1 MRLPRLARVSILS
14 RVRNIREAGA
24 IPARSFFVCLFT
36 YLGELIMQIEGI
48 PEGWELVRVG
58 SIRRKEFY
66 LNTRGIPIAYENCN
80 ESTSCNHVIIRKI
93 PKQPQYRPFANA
105 AEFAPHRDRWI
116 RRSYP
121 DRQEAK
127 GCFRVSSYNDCMF
140 WHGGNSETY
149 QEAFEDGRQ
158 FDDGTPFGVEVT
170 E

>member
-1 MRLPRLARVSILS
+1 M
-14 RVRNIREAGA
+14 
-24 IPARSFFVCLFT
+24 
-36 YLGELIMQIEGI
+36 MIEGI

-58 SIRRKEFY
+58 TPEHEEWLIGHDGNPVAHASLKRPLKLRQY
-66 LNTRGIPIAYENCN
+66 A
-80 ESTSCNHVIIRKI
+80 IIRKI
-93 PKQPQYRPFANA
+93 EKPKQYRPFANA
-105 AEFAPHRDRWI
+105 AEFEPHRDRWI
-116 RRSYP
+116 KRSYP

-158 FDDGTPFGVEVT
+158 FDDGTPFGVEVA